1 MNHKKQSRVQIIWSA
16 NHIIS
21 YGVKRDFFFK
31 NKQKL
36 LNNDVITSPEVNI
49 A

>member
-1 MNHKKQSRVQIIWSA
+1 MNHKKQNRVQIIWSA

-31 NKQKL
+31 NKQNL
-36 LNNDVITSPEVNI
+36 SYNDVITSPEVNV